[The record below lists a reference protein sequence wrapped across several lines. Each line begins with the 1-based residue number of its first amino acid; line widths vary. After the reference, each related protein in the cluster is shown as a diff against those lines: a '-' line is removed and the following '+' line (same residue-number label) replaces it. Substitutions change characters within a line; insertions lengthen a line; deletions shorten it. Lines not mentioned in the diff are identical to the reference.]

1 MSEHAI
7 SKLAEQRMRQWAI
20 GLEVRQRVE
29 YEATLKGLTEQVHP
43 YLAISRDTGA
53 GAGEIAHR
61 VGDIL
66 GWQIFDREL
75 LSYMV
80 ERFQM
85 PKRMVEFV
93 DETTISW
100 LVDTF
105 GKWLDRQMVTES
117 EYINRLGQIVL
128 LAAQHDSAVFVGRG
142 AQFFLPRDRGVA
154 IQIVAQR
161 SQRIER
167 VTQRDGLSYAQA
179 QRYLET
185 TDRARRDFIR
195 EHFHR
200 DVTNPH
206 LYDLV
211 LNLEYL
217 EVAEAVEL
225 IVSQCERR
233 FGSKRLDQGR
243 QAEVGQIQ

>member
-29 YEATLKGLTEQVHP
+29 HEATLKGLPEQVHP
-43 YLAISRDTGA
+43 YIAISRDTGA

-61 VGDIL
+61 VGSIL
-66 GWQIFDREL
+66 GWQILDREL
-75 LSYMV
+75 LSYMA
-80 ERFQM
+80 ERYQM
-85 PKRMVEFV
+85 QKRMVEFV

-117 EYINRLGQIVL
+117 EYIKRLGQVVL
-128 LAAQHDSAVFVGRG
+128 FAAQHDSTVFVGRG
-142 AQFFLPRDRGVA
+142 AQFFLPRNRGMA

-167 VTQRDGLSYAQA
+167 VMQRDGLSYEQA

-195 EHFHR
+195 EHFHC

-217 EVAEAVEL
+217 EVSEAVEL
-225 IVSQCERR
+225 IVSQCQRR
-233 FGSKRLDQGR
+233 FGSEQLDREQP
-243 QAEVGQIQ
+243 EVAGQLR